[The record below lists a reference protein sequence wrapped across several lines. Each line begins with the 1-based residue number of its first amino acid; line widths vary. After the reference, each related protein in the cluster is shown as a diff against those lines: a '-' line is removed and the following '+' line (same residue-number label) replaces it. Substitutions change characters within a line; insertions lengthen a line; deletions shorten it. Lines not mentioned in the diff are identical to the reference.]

1 MIRIVHSY
9 LRSDVSCREA
19 MLIDPTQFL
28 KSEMRKLKRSR
39 YTVCNLF
46 KYTVCNLLERIP
58 LCALCMHLQYYIY
71 LRKHVLLPD
80 LP

>member
-1 MIRIVHSY
+1 
-9 LRSDVSCREA
+9 
-19 MLIDPTQFL
+19 MLIDQIQFL

-46 KYTVCNLLERIP
+46 KFTVCNLLERIH

-71 LRKHVLLPD
+71 LCKHVFFPD